1 LDVNIINDLIK
12 KAKQNKLDLNI
23 EFLTLNKRKEEID
36 NENGEVEKRISKLE
50 EINNIKNN
58 T

>member
-1 LDVNIINDLIK
+1 MDVNIINDLIK

-50 EINNIKNN
+50 EINNIKN

>member
-1 LDVNIINDLIK
+1 MDVNIINDLIK